1 MNRTQSLALLNRP
14 QDLSLSFVFQFY
26 FISLKFEIILHD
38 QKKRRNASSFG
49 HADPDPSSVNWISD

>member
-26 FISLKFEIILHD
+26 FISLKFEIIV
-38 QKKRRNASSFG
+38 RGNASSFG
-49 HADPDPSSVNWISD
+49 HADPDPSSVNWISH